1 MGTMNAPIRLSGE
14 TGQDANLLNSDALLA
29 GGDMFRLLT
38 SAARDAIIII
48 NQNGQLT
55 FWNRAAS
62 EMFGYDQQNIPEADI
77 YEWLIPARFHS
88 AYCESFLHFRG
99 ADEQAIIDKT
109 QEMVICR
116 RDGSEI
122 PVEVSLSG
130 IKLLGQ
136 WHTLSIMRDISE
148 RKRVEEEL
156 TKDRNLLH
164 ALMEHSDGQI
174 YFKDLHSRFMWCSAS
189 QTKWFEN
196 CDSIDDVIG
205 KTDHDFFSEEHADSA
220 RRDELEIMRTGQA
233 ISGKVEKETWP
244 DGRVTWVITNK
255 MPFRDEAG
263 NIIGTFGISKDITEI
278 KEAEIKVE
286 QLHKK
291 VVAASRQAGMAEV
304 ATSVLHNIGNVL
316 NSVNVSCSVI
326 SERISGSKIS
336 SVPKVASLLQ
346 ANANDLPGFF
356 AAGSAGQ
363 KLPDY
368 LEQLA
373 GQLQREQE
381 EILRETGML
390 AENIQHIKE
399 VIAMQQDTART
410 LGLVETLPVPDLVED
425 ALRLNLGA
433 VERHG
438 IDLARDYTE
447 VPSISIEKNKV
458 LQILVNLIR
467 NAKYACDDSG
477 RTDKLITI
485 RIEPGEEGTV
495 LISVEDNGIGIPKE
509 NFTRIFNHGFTT
521 RKEGHGFGLHSGALA
536 AKELGGCI
544 HVFSD
549 GPGCG
554 ARFTLQ
560 LPIEPA
566 RK

>member
-1 MGTMNAPIRLSGE
+1 MP
-14 TGQDANLLNSDALLA
+14 
-29 GGDMFRLLT
+29 GGPNMFRQLT
-38 SAARDAIIII
+38 MAARDAIIII
-48 NQNGQLT
+48 NQQGRLA
-55 FWNRAAS
+55 FWNPAAAG
-62 EMFGYDQQNIPEADI
+62 MFGYGQADLPEQDI
-77 YEWLIPARFHS
+77 YQWLIPERFHE
-88 AYCESFLHFRG
+88 AYRNMLNSGEHPSDG
-99 ADEQAIIDKT
+99 KT
-109 QEMVICR
+109 REIVMWRQ
-116 RDGSEI
+116 DGSEFPAEI
-122 PVEVSLSG
+122 SLSSIRILGRWHVLG
-130 IKLLGQ
+130 IL
-136 WHTLSIMRDISE
+136 RDISE

-336 SVPKVASLLQ
+336 GVPKVASLLR

-356 AAGSAGQ
+356 ADGSAGQ

-447 VPSISIEKNKV
+447 VPPISIEKNKV

-560 LPIEPA
+560 LPIEPK